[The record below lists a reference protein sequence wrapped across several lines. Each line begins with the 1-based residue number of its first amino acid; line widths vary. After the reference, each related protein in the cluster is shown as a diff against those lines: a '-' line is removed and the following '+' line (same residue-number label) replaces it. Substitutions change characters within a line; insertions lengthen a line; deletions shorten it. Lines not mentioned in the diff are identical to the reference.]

1 MFRPVKLARVTI
13 QAPESDIPAVM
24 QVLGEMRMLHLINL
38 QETHLGRVGYKASV
52 DLDLLG
58 RYQTILHQ
66 VNRLLAAL
74 PPAAPAGK
82 GIKPPSDST
91 AARDLRIDREV
102 FNLEEKIS
110 VISKEVSPLVEQIE
124 RGVKALSEHRTL
136 VARLSLLEPSGIDF
150 DRFSDLRYVCW
161 HAGLVPR
168 ENMDRL
174 EASLTDIHHA
184 LVPVSTKEKRVALI
198 AFALK
203 EDEPVLVRA
212 LKSAFW
218 DPFKL
223 PSDVHGTA
231 AEVLERLS
239 EELSDLEKRMEDLQ
253 EARQRLASQYGHE
266 LRTMRS
272 RAELAVSLI
281 RAASKFGQIDHTYI
295 ISAWLP
301 VSMFDHLRKRIS
313 EVTSNRAIVDITDP
327 SDIREVRSGIL
338 KLPILF
344 NNPALIRPFE
354 RLVTM
359 YGTPSYQEVEPTAFF
374 AITFLMLFGM
384 MFGDVGHGALLC
396 LGGWYIFRRMFRYM
410 DYGIIL
416 MECGISSMLFGVL
429 YGSVFGVENLI
440 PALWIHP
447 MSRID
452 YFMKM
457 AAGVGVFM
465 ISAGLVFNIINVI
478 RMRRY
483 AELLSAS
490 GLAGALLYWLGVG
503 LGVRWMLNGELD
515 PQEIMIAKAV
525 AAGLVAVMI
534 FQKPV
539 RMLIM
544 RMRGQKVPG
553 SVSSGIGVQLLESFI
568 EVADDMLR
576 FAGNT
581 VSFVRVAAFA
591 LAHAGLFVAVFTLAD
606 MVREA
611 HGSGLLYYF
620 TIVAGNAIIVMLE
633 GLVVSI
639 QTIRL
644 EYYEFFSKFFRGGG
658 EAFKPLT
665 SDDKYSGVV
674 QK

>member
-13 QAPESDIPAVM
+13 QAPETDIPAVM

-38 QETHLGRVGYKASV
+38 QETHLGRVGYRASV
-52 DLDLLG
+52 DLGLLG
-58 RYQTILHQ
+58 RYQTVLHQ
-66 VNRLLAAL
+66 VSRLLTAL
-74 PPAAPAGK
+74 PPVQPARDQEKKYPGS
-82 GIKPPSDST
+82 SDASGDPG
-91 AARDLRIDREV
+91 RDLRIDREV
-102 FNLEEKIS
+102 FRLEERVKTIS
-110 VISKEVSPLVEQIE
+110 EEVSPLVERIE
-124 RGVKALSEHRTL
+124 RVTGALSEHRTL

-150 DRFSDLRYVCW
+150 DRFSSLRYVCW

-168 ENMDRL
+168 ENIDRL
-174 EASLTDIHHA
+174 EASLADIHHA
-184 LVPVSTKEKRVALI
+184 LVPVSTKEKRIALI

-203 EDEPVLVRA
+203 EDEPVLMRA

-218 DPFKL
+218 DPLKF
-223 PSDVHGTA
+223 PPEVHGTA
-231 AEVLERLS
+231 SDVLKQLSGELS
-239 EELSDLEKRMEDLQ
+239 ELEQSLQDLQ
-253 EARQRLASQYGHE
+253 EERERLAAQYGDE

-295 ISAWLP
+295 ISAWIP
-301 VSMFDHLRKRIS
+301 VSLFDELRTRINQ
-313 EVTSNRAIVDITDP
+313 VTSGRAIVDITDP

-344 NNPALIRPFE
+344 NNPVLIRPFE

-374 AITFLMLFGM
+374 AITFLLLFGM
-384 MFGDVGHGALLC
+384 MFGDVGHGAVLC
-396 LGGWYIFRRMFRYM
+396 LAGWYIFRRMFRLM

-416 MECGISSMLFGVL
+416 MECGVSSMIFGVL
-429 YGSVFGVENLI
+429 YGSVFGVEDII
-440 PALWIHP
+440 PALWMHP

-452 YFMKM
+452 YFMEM

-503 LGVRWMLNGELD
+503 LAVRWLLNGELD
-515 PQEIMIAKAV
+515 PHEVMLAKT
-525 AAGLVAVMI
+525 AAGILVAIMI

-539 RMLIM
+539 RMLIL

-553 SVSSGIGVQLLESFI
+553 KVPEGLGVQFLESFI

-611 HGSGLLYYF
+611 HGSGLFYYL
-620 TIVAGNAIIVMLE
+620 TIVGGNVVIIGLE

-658 EAFKPLT
+658 EAFKPLAAG
-665 SDDKYSGVV
+665 DK
-674 QK
+674 